1 MKRYCLLNV
10 LFLCIAVAAMAQRRD
25 DSFRYGN
32 FLCKETSATTVS
44 IVGIGTRIPD
54 RPRPFTY
61 YFEKYDIPS
70 TLTTDD
76 GKTYTVTEIG
86 EEAFVLRSDVQDEEE
101 GLMTWQD
108 LTGYTMED
116 DEAGVLGVIDTVDES
131 TINTLAIL
139 TDGRMVPLHEDF
151 ILDIDQP
158 ARVLHVHLPFVL

>member
-70 TLTTDD
+70 TVTTDD

-86 EEAFVLRSDVQDEEE
+86 EEAFVLNGE
-101 GLMTWQD
+101 GAVRRL
-108 LTGYTMED
+108 
-116 DEAGVLGVIDTVDES
+116 S
-131 TINTLAIL
+131 TSNW
-139 TDGRMVPLHEDF
+139 RMDYKSSKKRHLH
-151 ILDIDQP
+151 IP
-158 ARVLHVHLPFVL
+158 N